1 SVHLLRALMYKED
14 FRSNTLF
21 NLREHFP
28 LHCGCPSKF
37 GASEEVPEIKPVL
50 TNDVKRILYRTT
62 EEAVL
67 LRDYWIDTEH
77 LVLGILAEEG
87 CPAQRYLA
95 MTGLTLTKARRVVAE
110 NKGSRPSYGPPLPE
124 RPAPSLWDWLVAKW
138 KMRTHSRSHP
148 TKL

>member
-1 SVHLLRALMYKED
+1 MTDPAKRTIFYAIWYARLDETTRIDSVHLLRALMYKED

-37 GASEEVPEIKPVL
+37 GASEVVPEIKPVL

-95 MTGLTLTKARRVVAE
+95 MTGLTLTK
-110 NKGSRPSYGPPLPE
+110 
-124 RPAPSLWDWLVAKW
+124 
-138 KMRTHSRSHP
+138 
-148 TKL
+148 